1 MDFSNH
7 RQMSLICA
15 AACIVSIFLP
25 WLEGSAS
32 ASFGGYSS
40 SYSSGGI
47 SGIQFGGGILAL
59 IIAAVGGYFV
69 YENKPNPHY
78 FGAINVVI
86 GIGHAMGWFGSL
98 PGMNVSANYGGVSA
112 SASLNPQYGLYLL
125 IIGAAAF
132 TYFSFQLS
140 KSKGEVVV
148 EEETEELNSETNQSE

>member
-1 MDFSNH
+1 MDLSNH

-47 SGIQFGGGILAL
+47 TGIQFGGGILAL
-59 IIAAVGGYFV
+59 VIAAVGGYFV

-78 FGAINVVI
+78 FGAVNVII
-86 GIGHAMGWFGSL
+86 GIGHVMGWFGSL

-112 SASLNPQYGLYLL
+112 KASLNPQYGLYLL
-125 IIGAAAF
+125 ILAAAAF
-132 TYFSFQLS
+132 TYFSFQLT
-140 KSKGEVVV
+140 KDNTTTDV
-148 EEETEELNSETNQSE
+148 EEEAEEVKSEPNQA